1 MSREQDTSDV
11 LCAILEGKDGELRRS
26 QWRTAVMF
34 LNNRN
39 ADQALVIKQF
49 QESFQELLDAAEK
62 AKKKRA
68 VPQTEMFA

>member
-1 MSREQDTSDV
+1 MSREQDTADV
-11 LCAILEGKDGELRRS
+11 LCAVLEGKDGELRRS

-62 AKKKRA
+62 AKKKRS